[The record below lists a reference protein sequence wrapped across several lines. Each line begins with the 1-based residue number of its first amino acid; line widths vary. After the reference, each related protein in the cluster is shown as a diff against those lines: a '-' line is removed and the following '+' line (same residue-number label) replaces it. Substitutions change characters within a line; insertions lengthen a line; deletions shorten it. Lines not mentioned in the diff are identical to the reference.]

1 MIMKEKQNN
10 FEFIAVIGIIFL
22 MVFLSI
28 SVLLVFFTSTEWKDI
43 YTTLFSIVGSVVGG
57 LLGGYITLIGV
68 NQTIR
73 GQREQESIKLIPQ
86 KLIALHLLMK
96 KMDHFRDEFRKHAIR
111 IGFLNVS
118 RMNIEFPEAYGSLID
133 FQENQLSDLEYEFI
147 EIVSQVDIEMYKEI
161 KSLFAEFQDELS
173 AVLFSKNMAKVV
185 DTCFEMKDKDD
196 EYFDSLL
203 KKSMYLEIG
212 D

>member
-161 KSLFAEFQDELS
+161 KSLFA
-173 AVLFSKNMAKVV
+173 AVSPF
-185 DTCFEMKDKDD
+185 
-196 EYFDSLL
+196 
-203 KKSMYLEIG
+203 
-212 D
+212 